1 MADYTMG
8 SSVSR
13 DVAAHSCGET
23 SWGAIFAGT
32 FVFLAVE
39 ATFGALAL
47 AIFGANSSVA
57 IKVWMTILS
66 IIALYFGGRT
76 AGRLSGVTGKNLGM
90 YHGLVTFGLSIF
102 ATLLIGAMVLG
113 NGDGV
118 AATMGTTKAALTDI
132 ISSSS
137 WPLFVALLLGGIGAA
152 LGGAEDSRSLPPS
165 TTQPTTNIREA
176 A

>member
-8 SSVSR
+8 SSSSR
-13 DVAAHSCGET
+13 EVAARSCAET

-32 FVFLAVE
+32 FVFLAIE
-39 ATFGALAL
+39 ATFGTLALAL
-47 AIFGANSSVA
+47 FGANSGVA

-90 YHGLVTFGLSIF
+90 YHGLVTFGLSIL

>member
-8 SSVSR
+8 SSSSR
-13 DVAAHSCGET
+13 EVAARSCAET

-32 FVFLAVE
+32 FVFLAIE

-47 AIFGANSSVA
+47 ALFGANSGVA

-113 NGDGV
+113 NGDG
-118 AATMGTTKAALTDI
+118 ATATLGTTRMALSDV

-137 WPLFVALLLGGIGAA
+137 WALFVALLLGGIGAG
-152 LGGAEDSRSLPPS
+152 LGGAEDRSLPPS
-165 TTQPTTNIREA
+165 STQPAANIREA